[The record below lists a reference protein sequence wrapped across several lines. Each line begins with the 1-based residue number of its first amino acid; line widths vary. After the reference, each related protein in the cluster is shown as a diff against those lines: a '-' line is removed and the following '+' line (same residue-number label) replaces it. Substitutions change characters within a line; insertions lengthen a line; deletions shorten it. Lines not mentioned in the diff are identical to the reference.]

1 MNFSPAMAEK
11 IVLEP
16 VDSVEVTVIVDNALD
31 LLSTVPESVTSEFP
45 NDLVAGATEMSGP
58 SVCCAAWGLS
68 LYVSATLGEARHT
81 VLFDGGP
88 EGWAFERN
96 AKRLGVDLGAVEE
109 VALSHGHWDHAGGL
123 PTAIAC
129 VRAANGGRGVP
140 THVNPGMFV
149 KRALRLADDRIV
161 PLGDVP
167 SLEELEKA
175 GASLV
180 NGPAPRTLASETFFL
195 SGEIP
200 RNTSYERGLPRQ
212 VSLEPD
218 GSWAPS
224 PLVLDERF
232 LAVHVKDHG
241 IVVFSSCSHAGIVN
255 VLVHAGEVFAPT
267 PIYAVFGG
275 LHLSGAEN
283 ESWIDD
289 TVRDLAR
296 FDLKRL
302 VPGHCTG
309 WRALHRLVDAFG
321 DAVVPGAVG
330 QTHRLGVS
338 PHVR

>member
-1 MNFSPAMAEK
+1 M
-11 IVLEP
+11 LQP

-31 LLSTVPESVTSEFP
+31 LLSTVPETVTSEFP
-45 NDLVAGATEMSGP
+45 NDLAAGATEMSGP
-58 SVCCAAWGLS
+58 AVCCAAWGLS
-68 LYVSATLGEARHT
+68 LYISATVGRARHT

-96 AKRLGVDLGAVEE
+96 AKRLGVALGAVDS

-123 PTAIAC
+123 PKAIAS
-129 VRAANGGRGVP
+129 VREANGHRRVP

-149 KRALRLADDRIV
+149 KRALRLAGDRIV

-167 SLEELEKA
+167 TLEELDGA

-180 NGPAPRTLASETFFL
+180 NDPAPRTLGGETFFL

-200 RNTSYERGLPRQ
+200 RVTSYEKGLPRQ
-212 VSLEPD
+212 VSLGSD
-218 GSWAPS
+218 GSWTPD

-255 VLVHAGEVFAPT
+255 VLTEAREVFATAPL
-267 PIYAVFGG
+267 YAVFGG

-283 ESWIDD
+283 EGWIDD
-289 TVRDLAR
+289 TVRDLAS

-309 WRALHRLVDAFG
+309 WRALHRLVGAFG
-321 DAVVPGAVG
+321 DSVVPGAVG
-330 QTHRLGVS
+330 QTHRFGLS
-338 PHVR
+338 PNGS